1 VHLLDGVGDVKGADL
16 LVVLELEKL
25 IAAVA
30 GHVDKDI
37 ALGVRQEALAARR
50 RRWLAAC
57 G

>member
-1 VHLLDGVGDVKGADL
+1 VHLLDGVSDVKGADL